1 MMSIMMVPSAYPWI
15 ATFLSISKSSN
26 NGSLKASWVILFIL
40 GYIVVWSG
48 FSVLLLFSNFQLDRI
63 FQRTSLNQIDLYS
76 SISPWV
82 LIGVGAYQL
91 TPLKNAC
98 LKHCRTPLHYFL
110 AQWKNGPRGALLMGA
125 HHGLFCLGCC
135 WALMLAMFSLG
146 LMSLVWMVLFTLIV
160 SIENLL
166 AQGEVFA
173 RLVGAIM
180 MTWGITL
187 ILGS

>member
-1 MMSIMMVPSAYPWI
+1 
-15 ATFLSISKSSN
+15 
-26 NGSLKASWVILFIL
+26 
-40 GYIVVWSG
+40 
-48 FSVLLLFSNFQLDRI
+48 
-63 FQRTSLNQIDLYS
+63 
-76 SISPWV
+76 
-82 LIGVGAYQL
+82 
-91 TPLKNAC
+91 
-98 LKHCRTPLHYFL
+98 
-110 AQWKNGPRGALLMGA
+110 
-125 HHGLFCLGCC
+125 
-135 WALMLAMFSLG
+135 MLAMFSLG